1 MGIRQK
7 QLFEPS
13 NVELLEATYDHPIQ
27 PTRLGPRFVVR
38 QVGARNHEHTTTRLR
53 DHSDELWKFTGE
65 LFAGDDT
72 DEAIRAEFA
81 GPDLD
86 KLKIGWA
93 HDIAAIVD
101 EATLVLPGE
110 QWMAS
115 GGRES
120 RHSEAFGFLI
130 AEMQHLQRAYPGLN
144 W

>member
-1 MGIRQK
+1 MSLRQPGAIRTQ
-7 QLFEPS
+7 
-13 NVELLEATYDHPIQ
+13 
-27 PTRLGPRFVVR
+27 
-38 QVGARNHEHTTTRLR
+38 NHR
-53 DHSDELWKFTGE
+53 DMDELWKFTGE

-86 KLKIGWA
+86 KLKIGWV

-115 GGRES
+115 GGREG